1 MKRIS
6 KAAAAA
12 GLSLLASGCA
22 TFSQQKALTEKV
34 SPVISQLRQR
44 QAEAYA
50 ARMAFYA
57 AAPILNS
64 QVDATELN
72 GIISALCAPPPPIPA
87 EALDALDAFQRQLT
101 VLSKEPDASFSGYQQ
116 SIATTQ
122 KTLNSLTAL
131 GDYQAREI
139 QPRKDA
145 AEQEAD
151 IVKRELDCGTVIR
164 QNFAAEITGPDF
176 GTDVKALGSVAVIQ
190 AVGALILKIEQIAD
204 RELRAAALRQYVAI
218 YKAEVA
224 VALDQLDSSTS
235 QGAIANDP
243 ELRKSKVPPGA
254 RSAYSRM
261 LREHLQY
268 LERKALLLLRDA
280 RNPALPRTL
289 NLQAADAFAETAA
302 AHAKVLGALTIAD
315 RTLASLRTWYWTYT
329 RAIEAGPSSPSELV
343 DALFAATKDLS
354 ALDSLY
360 GSFDKAR
367 NQ

>member
-1 MKRIS
+1 MQPTEGRMMKRIS

-44 QAEAYA
+44 QAEADA

-72 GIISALCAPPPPIPA
+72 GLISALCAPPPPIPA

-139 QPRKDA
+139 QRRKDA

-235 QGAIANDP
+235 QAAIANDP

-268 LERKALLLLRDA
+268 LERKA
-280 RNPALPRTL
+280 
-289 NLQAADAFAETAA
+289 
-302 AHAKVLGALTIAD
+302 
-315 RTLASLRTWYWTYT
+315 
-329 RAIEAGPSSPSELV
+329 
-343 DALFAATKDLS
+343 
-354 ALDSLY
+354 
-360 GSFDKAR
+360 
-367 NQ
+367 

>member
-1 MKRIS
+1 M
-6 KAAAAA
+6 
-12 GLSLLASGCA
+12 
-22 TFSQQKALTEKV
+22 
-34 SPVISQLRQR
+34 
-44 QAEAYA
+44 
-50 ARMAFYA
+50 
-57 AAPILNS
+57 
-64 QVDATELN
+64 
-72 GIISALCAPPPPIPA
+72 ISALCAPPPPIPA

-139 QPRKDA
+139 QRRKDA